1 MSGFKQMVEQD
12 ITAVFVDLEFF
23 GETHRIEGRDI
34 VIVIDNDTLKEKQG
48 GQDLAVAESGTL
60 FYAKATDLPKRRPA
74 GQSLSVDGREC
85 IIDDWTEDMGLAT
98 IALRENIAG

>member
-1 MSGFKQMVEQD
+1 MSGFKQMVDQD
-12 ITAVFVDLEFF
+12 IKAVFVDLDFF
-23 GETHRIEGRDI
+23 GETHRVEGRDI

-60 FYAKATDLPKRRPA
+60 FYAKAEDLPKRRPA
-74 GQSLSVDGREC
+74 GQSLNVDGREC

-98 IALRENIAG
+98 IALRENISG